1 MQYFVALHNDLS
13 YDAFGIEKTG
23 CRPVAAAVDRIID
36 SKPNNPHT
44 PDVKV
49 IPMAQDPFSTV
60 VPFEVPG
67 SIREF
72 AEKGVSQAR
81 ETYEKFKDVA
91 QSSNETIEAV
101 YASAQKGAADY
112 SGKLIDIARTNTNSA
127 FDVAEKL
134 AAVKSPSEVFSIW
147 TAYARS
153 QYETLS
159 SQTRELVELGQ
170 RVATDTVEPIK
181 TASSKVFNKVA

>member
-1 MQYFVALHNDLS
+1 
-13 YDAFGIEKTG
+13 
-23 CRPVAAAVDRIID
+23 
-36 SKPNNPHT
+36 
-44 PDVKV
+44 
-49 IPMAQDPFSTV
+49 MAQSQDSFSTV

-91 QSSNETIEAV
+91 QHSNETIEAV
-101 YASAQKGAADY
+101 YAASTKGAADY
-112 SGKLIDIARTNTNSA
+112 SGKLIDIARANANAA

-134 AAVKSPSEVFSIW
+134 VAVKSPSEMFSIW
-147 TAYARS
+147 TSYARG
-153 QYETLS
+153 QYEAM
-159 SQTRELVELGQ
+159 QTQGKELAELGQ
-170 RVATDTVEPIK
+170 RVATETVEPIK

>member
-1 MQYFVALHNDLS
+1 MSQS
-13 YDAFGIEKTG
+13 
-23 CRPVAAAVDRIID
+23 
-36 SKPNNPHT
+36 
-44 PDVKV
+44 
-49 IPMAQDPFSTV
+49 QDPFSTV

-101 YASAQKGAADY
+101 YASASKGATDY
-112 SGKLIDIARTNTNSA
+112 SSKLVDIARTNTNAA

-134 AAVKSPSEVFSIW
+134 IGVKSPSEALAIW
-147 TAYARS
+147 TGFARG
-153 QYETLS
+153 QYEIFTAQS
-159 SQTRELVELGQ
+159 RELVELGQ
-170 RVATDTVEPIK
+170 KVATEAVEPLK
-181 TASSKVFNKVA
+181 ASASKVFNKVA

>member
-1 MQYFVALHNDLS
+1 
-13 YDAFGIEKTG
+13 
-23 CRPVAAAVDRIID
+23 
-36 SKPNNPHT
+36 
-44 PDVKV
+44 
-49 IPMAQDPFSTV
+49 MAQSQDQFSTV

-101 YASAQKGAADY
+101 YASASKGAADY
-112 SGKLIDIARTNTNSA
+112 SGKLIDIARTNANAA

-134 AAVKSPSEVFSIW
+134 VSVKSPTDVFAIW
-147 TAYARS
+147 STYARS
-153 QYETLS
+153 QYETMT
-159 SQTRELVELGQ
+159 SQTKELVELGQ
-170 RVATDTVEPIK
+170 RVAAETAEPIK

>member
-1 MQYFVALHNDLS
+1 
-13 YDAFGIEKTG
+13 
-23 CRPVAAAVDRIID
+23 
-36 SKPNNPHT
+36 
-44 PDVKV
+44 
-49 IPMAQDPFSTV
+49 MAQSQDPFSTV

-101 YASAQKGAADY
+101 YASASKGAADY
-112 SGKLIDIARTNTNSA
+112 SGKLLDIARTNTNAA

-134 AAVKSPSEVFSIW
+134 VAVKSPSDIFSIW
-147 TAYARS
+147 QTYARS
-153 QYETLS
+153 QYESLTA
-159 SQTRELVELGQ
+159 QTKELVELSQ
-170 RVATDTVEPIK
+170 RVASETVEPIK

>member
-1 MQYFVALHNDLS
+1 
-13 YDAFGIEKTG
+13 
-23 CRPVAAAVDRIID
+23 
-36 SKPNNPHT
+36 
-44 PDVKV
+44 
-49 IPMAQDPFSTV
+49 MAQSQDPFSTV

-101 YASAQKGAADY
+101 YASAAKGASDY
-112 SGKLIDIARTNTNSA
+112 SSKLIDIARANTNAA
-127 FDVAEKL
+127 FDLTEKL
-134 AAVKSPSEVFSIW
+134 VAVKSPSDVFSIW
-147 TAYARS
+147 TDYARS
-153 QYETLS
+153 QYEAMT
-159 SQTRELVELGQ
+159 SQARELTELSQ
-170 RVATDTVEPIK
+170 RVANETVEPIK

>member
-1 MQYFVALHNDLS
+1 
-13 YDAFGIEKTG
+13 
-23 CRPVAAAVDRIID
+23 
-36 SKPNNPHT
+36 
-44 PDVKV
+44 
-49 IPMAQDPFSTV
+49 MAQSQDPFSTV

-101 YASAQKGAADY
+101 YASASKGASDY
-112 SGKLIDIARTNTNSA
+112 SGKLIDIARTNANAA

-134 AAVKSPSEVFSIW
+134 VGVKSPTDVFAIW
-147 TAYARS
+147 STYARS
-153 QYETLS
+153 QYEAMTA
-159 SQTRELVELGQ
+159 QTKELVELGQ
-170 RVATDTVEPIK
+170 RVAAETAEPIK
-181 TASSKVFNKVA
+181 TASSKVFTKVA

>member
-1 MQYFVALHNDLS
+1 
-13 YDAFGIEKTG
+13 
-23 CRPVAAAVDRIID
+23 
-36 SKPNNPHT
+36 
-44 PDVKV
+44 
-49 IPMAQDPFSTV
+49 MAQSQDPFSTV

-101 YASAQKGAADY
+101 YASASKGASDY
-112 SGKLIDIARTNTNSA
+112 SGKLIDIARTNANAA

-134 AAVKSPSEVFSIW
+134 VGVKSPTEVFSIW
-147 TAYARS
+147 RPMRAAS
-153 QYETLS
+153 
-159 SQTRELVELGQ
+159 TR
-170 RVATDTVEPIK
+170 P
-181 TASSKVFNKVA
+181 

>member
-1 MQYFVALHNDLS
+1 VQARRPVERITNFDLS
-13 YDAFGIEKTG
+13 ST
-23 CRPVAAAVDRIID
+23 
-36 SKPNNPHT
+36 ST

-49 IPMAQDPFSTV
+49 IPMPQSQDPFSTV
-60 VPFEVPG
+60 VPFEMPG

-101 YASAQKGAADY
+101 YASASKGASEY
-112 SGKLIDIARTNTNSA
+112 SGKLIDIARANANSA

-134 AAVKSPSEVFSIW
+134 VAVKSPSEVFSIW
-147 TAYARS
+147 TTYARG
-153 QYETLS
+153 QYETLTA
-159 SQTRELVELGQ
+159 QAKELAELSQ
-170 RVATDTVEPIK
+170 RVATETVEPIK
-181 TASSKVFNKVA
+181 TASSKVFSKVA

>member
-1 MQYFVALHNDLS
+1 MS
-13 YDAFGIEKTG
+13 
-23 CRPVAAAVDRIID
+23 
-36 SKPNNPHT
+36 
-44 PDVKV
+44 
-49 IPMAQDPFSTV
+49 QDPFSTV

-91 QSSNETIEAV
+91 QTSNETIEAV
-101 YASAQKGAADY
+101 YASATKGAADY
-112 SGKLIDIARTNTNSA
+112 SGKLIDIARANANSA

-134 AAVKSPSEVFSIW
+134 VAVKSPSEVFSIW
-147 TAYARS
+147 TSYARS
-153 QYETLS
+153 QYEALT
-159 SQTRELVELGQ
+159 SQAKELAELGQ

-181 TASSKVFNKVA
+181 AASSKAFNKVA

>member
-1 MQYFVALHNDLS
+1 
-13 YDAFGIEKTG
+13 
-23 CRPVAAAVDRIID
+23 
-36 SKPNNPHT
+36 
-44 PDVKV
+44 
-49 IPMAQDPFSTV
+49 MAQSQDPFSTV

-101 YASAQKGAADY
+101 YASASKGAADY
-112 SGKLIDIARTNTNSA
+112 SGKLLDIARTNTNAA

-134 AAVKSPSEVFSIW
+134 VAVKSPSEIFSIW
-147 TAYARS
+147 QTYARS
-153 QYETLS
+153 QYESLTA
-159 SQTRELVELGQ
+159 QTKELVELEPAGRQ
-170 RVATDTVEPIK
+170 RDRRADQDRLVEGVQQGRVICRTVNG
-181 TASSKVFNKVA
+181 AGYR